1 MEAGVVGKKG
11 KMIELEEAHKWMGKG
26 QVDNYRVEGCK
37 GQNQGLDI
45 TSKQVGLEKE
55 MANEE
60 VEVRP
65 CDILEVYQNEM
76 STEQGLAGEKRKK
89 RRGLGKEM
97 ANDEV

>member
-11 KMIELEEAHKWMGKG
+11 KMIELEEAHNRMGKG
-26 QVDNYRVEGCK
+26 QVDNYRVKGCK

-45 TSKQVGLEKE
+45 LSKQLGLEKE
-55 MANEE
+55 MANDE
-60 VEVRP
+60 VGVTP

-89 RRGLGKEM
+89 RRALGKEM